1 MATFYLLPAR
11 ALIGDHVADA
21 LSAVVPGVDWTTSA
35 RRRLGE
41 LLVETLEQRNEV
53 FLVFRDD
60 LPAGEGAESALVDGY
75 GAEIGDEVVEVR
87 PGFPSRRWRVGFAPH
102 LAA

>member
-11 ALIGDHVADA
+11 ALLGDHVADA
-21 LSAVVPGVDWTTSA
+21 LGAVVPGVDWPASA

-41 LLVETLEQRNEV
+41 LLVETLEQRPEV
-53 FLVFRDD
+53 FLVFRED
-60 LPAGEGAESALVDGY
+60 LPPGAGAESALVDGY
-75 GAEIGDEVVEVR
+75 GAEAGDEVVEVR
-87 PGFPSRRWRVGFAPH
+87 PGLSSRRWRVGLTAP